1 MVEGGFR
8 HLPLVDASGA
18 RAAAAAAATA
28 ASGGGGGG
36 GGWLSALGGLI
47 APLWGA
53 GAGAAEDDEDAALS
67 DAADAAALDGM
78 LPGERANGELR
89 PVAGVLDIS
98 HVLTALAFVHEAEQ
112 QKREDSAAAAAR
124 AAAAGAAGRS
134 GAGGAGKGILS
145 PGAPAAVSGVGKTPR
160 GRGRGDTADDEDDG
174 DGSYCD
180 GDEGVSLSSRRGGGR
195 GAGRD
200 AEEMAAAGAAAAA
213 GGRLPPRVGGVAG
226 AVAAA
231 AARVEAGALRRGSS
245 ASLASLAV
253 SAAAGGGAGGFDA
266 ASTHSDGASA
276 RGRALSVADSFAGTA
291 VTAETAPTHTAV
303 SEEGGAGSG
312 AHGYGYSHGPAES
325 SAATPAPPAA
335 HRLIFDASDPADGR
349 IVALLCSAA
358 RAHRRYGD
366 RVKSSSA
373 KIASVA
379 AAETAS
385 LLEGGLPAVA
395 AGLAAAAALGIAA
408 VGIAAA
414 AAGVAAV
421 DAVCARCKG
430 TLGPASV
437 AGASRPH
444 LSSSRFLAQ
453 QLFEPAS
460 CLRAARLLAVTS
472 PVFDNTACS
481 PCCVGVSAVYVA
493 LGRSVDLTVTSSF
506 TLSPSPA
513 ELAPVSRREFN
524 VFASAHRGPLAPSD
538 APQALRVL
546 AVCTAALELQ
556 QLLLA
561 CSIRMNEQDTGAWLR
576 QRRQRR
582 HARGG
587 RWRS

>member
-1 MVEGGFR
+1 MRVTDIMTPAAACRVMRSATTGYLAGVSAMVEGGFR
-8 HLPLVDASGA
+8 HLPFVDASGA

-28 ASGGGGGG
+28 AAGGGGGSG

-53 GAGAAEDDEDAALS
+53 GAGAAEDDEDAALA

-112 QKREDSAAAAAR
+112 QKREDAAAR
-124 AAAAGAAGRS
+124 GAVAGAAGRS

-160 GRGRGDTADDEDDG
+160 TAARARGRGDTADDEDDEE
-174 DGSYCD
+174 GSYCD
-180 GDEGVSLSSRRGGGR
+180 DEEGGSLSSRVGGGR

-200 AEEMAAAGAAAAA
+200 AEEMAAAGTAAAA
-213 GGRLPPRVGGVAG
+213 GGRLPPRVSGVAG
-226 AVAAA
+226 AAAAA
-231 AARVEAGALRRGSS
+231 AARVDAGALRRGSC
-245 ASLASLAV
+245 ASLASLAA
-253 SAAAGGGAGGFDA
+253 SAAAAGGGAGGFDA

-291 VTAETAPTHTAV
+291 VTAETAPTRAA

-312 AHGYGYSHGPAES
+312 AHGYGHAE
-325 SAATPAPPAA
+325 AAAAPAPPAA

-349 IVALLCSAA
+349 IVGLLSSAA

-385 LLEGGLPAVA
+385 LMEGGLPAVGGA
-395 AGLAAAAALGIAA
+395 TC
-408 VGIAAA
+408 
-414 AAGVAAV
+414 GVA
-421 DAVCARCKG
+421 
-430 TLGPASV
+430 
-437 AGASRPH
+437 
-444 LSSSRFLAQ
+444 Q
-453 QLFEPAS
+453 
-460 CLRAARLLAVTS
+460 
-472 PVFDNTACS
+472 
-481 PCCVGVSAVYVA
+481 
-493 LGRSVDLTVTSSF
+493 
-506 TLSPSPA
+506 
-513 ELAPVSRREFN
+513 
-524 VFASAHRGPLAPSD
+524 
-538 APQALRVL
+538 
-546 AVCTAALELQ
+546 
-556 QLLLA
+556 
-561 CSIRMNEQDTGAWLR
+561 
-576 QRRQRR
+576 
-582 HARGG
+582 
-587 RWRS
+587 